1 MLMRAPVAFTI
12 TSNTVSVEVKAQ
24 PSQLELFLRFDRDR
38 VRAGQSVR
46 FTAVIRPEYQN
57 EKQVGKIEFNI
68 DISLTLKGI
77 ILKIRDG
84 RIKEILTGSCKGK
97 GTVRY
102 GNLVITEKETGSF
115 TLPGSIDL
123 GDGIPIAP

>member
-24 PSQLELFLRFDRDR
+24 PSQLELFLRSDRDR

-57 EKQVGKIEFNI
+57 EKQVGKIELSVAN
-68 DISLTLKGI
+68 SG
-77 ILKIRDG
+77 
-84 RIKEILTGSCKGK
+84 
-97 GTVRY
+97 
-102 GNLVITEKETGSF
+102 
-115 TLPGSIDL
+115 
-123 GDGIPIAP
+123 